1 MKRLLAIGLLLLSWA
16 VSAGDLPAGYIGRVL
31 NNTANTWQNFSFS
44 YTPTTSGSQYVML
57 AFRQDPAYWYVDNV
71 KVTASGSTTNM
82 LTNGNMTTGGSMT
95 AQTSN
100 YGTIYINAPTAWGVS
115 YQSGVYPSAAGTW
128 TNGQWVDGAVGS
140 YDGIYQGL
148 DLTAGVT
155 YTISFDVMGNHTA
168 TATTTG
174 WQLAVY
180 AGACADVSLNAA
192 ECSMP
197 SSSGYTSVVSPSQ
210 TYTTGCGN
218 NCPTNPVAP
227 TPSYSSSITTAQQG
241 RVTAFTNTSGNRV
254 IIEQIGNYNTTTV
267 TQSGAKNYVDYDAN
281 GNYNQFSITQ
291 SSTSNTAVKYNET
304 SIIGSGNSASITQQG
319 TGSQNMFTTVT
330 GSNNTVSA
338 QQKDSGNHYLDLT
351 LNGSGH
357 NITVLQQGAGA
368 HASTI
373 NVTNAGGAATVNVSQ
388 SGSTAQ
394 VYSLTQSCATA
405 SGCSTTITQG
415 Q

>member
-1 MKRLLAIGLLLLSWA
+1 MKRLLAIGLLLLSWVA
-16 VSAGDLPAGYIGRVL
+16 SAGDLPSGYIGRVL

-44 YTPTTSGSQYVML
+44 YTPTTTGSQYVML

-82 LTNGNMTTGGSMT
+82 LTNGDMTTGGSMT

-128 TNGQWVDGAVGS
+128 MNGQWVDGAVGS
-140 YDGIYQGL
+140 YDGIYQGM
-148 DLTAGVT
+148 DMTAGVT

-168 TATTTG
+168 TTTTTS

-180 AGACADVSLNAA
+180 AGACADVSLNAS

-218 NCPTNPVAP
+218 NCPTNPA
-227 TPSYSSSITTAQQG
+227 TPSYSSSITTAQQA
-241 RVTAFTNTSGNRV
+241 RVSAFTNSSGNRV
-254 IIEQIGNYNTTTV
+254 IIQQIGNYNTTTV
-267 TQSGAKNYVDYDAN
+267 IQSGAKNYVDYAAS
-281 GNYNQFSITQ
+281 GNYNEFSITQ
-291 SSTSNTAVKYNET
+291 SSTNTGTVKYNET
-304 SIIGSGNSASITQQG
+304 IVTGSNNVVGITQQG
-319 TGSQNMFTTVT
+319 TGSQNMFTSIA
-330 GSNNTVSA
+330 GSGNTVSA
-338 QQKDSGNHYLDLT
+338 QQKDGGNHYLDLT
-351 LNGSGH
+351 LTGAGH
-357 NITVLQQGAGA
+357 NVTVLQQGTGA

-394 VYSLTQSCATA
+394 VYSLTQSCATTT
-405 SGCSTTITQG
+405 GCSTTITQG